1 MLTAVKSW
9 ISDRFRLTQIAAVNT
24 FRSDV
29 IAHDR
34 LLTFWV
40 NSFFFKRLTT
50 NKIFEIYLNEKC
62 YLKNSNNAILIYIHA
77 LSPSSL

>member
-1 MLTAVKSW
+1 MLTTVKSW

-40 NSFFFKRLTT
+40 SSFFFKRLTT

-62 YLKNSNNAILIYIHA
+62 YLKISNNAILIYIHA